1 MTNENQRREFKP
13 TFTRELRYT
22 VRAGKIGTDGYRGC
36 IVLPTRHGEI
46 ILCATIPEGALR
58 EFGRGL
64 RMLASSP
71 EVGALGPSV
80 VRELASEV
88 GCSCVGGTIETIQS
102 GLSTLGPYGAI
113 ASAGLGI
120 VNSLFGGGTYGGPV
134 IRPENLPA
142 EGSTTNLVR
151 IARHVGITNGMAVND
166 AKRRLENGLRQNWAG
181 ADHNDAR
188 KLLGALNALG
198 SMPPTVEQLAN
209 VATRVDAQGRLNLP
223 PPPPAQR
230 PQMPAQ
236 RPQYAPPPPRPQY
249 APPPPPRPQYAPP
262 PPVAAPP
269 SPALAQGL
277 AQMLDGQMSPAD
289 LAPYLGA
296 ASTLA
301 QAADLASS
309 PAGADLFGAEADPMA
324 AWLNGAVQANDA
336 VMGVELFDAP
346 RARAILSRG
355 EASLDPRV
363 TEAVRAAKMFHQY
376 LHEGM

>member
-1 MTNENQRREFKP
+1 MTSNRRDFKP
-13 TFTRELRYT
+13 TFTRELTYT
-22 VRAGKIGTDGYRGC
+22 VRAGRIGDDGYRGC

-46 ILCATIPEGALR
+46 ILCATIPDGALKAFR
-58 EFGRGL
+58 QGL

-88 GCSCVGGTIETIQS
+88 GAPCIGGTLETIQS
-102 GLSTLGPYGAI
+102 GLSALGPYGAI
-113 ASAGLGI
+113 ASAGLGAI
-120 VNSLFGGGTYGGPV
+120 NSLFGGGTYGGPV

-151 IARHVGITNGMAVND
+151 IARHVGISNGMAVDD

-198 SMPPTVEQLAN
+198 SMPPSVEQLAN

-223 PPPPAQR
+223 APPPPPPPPQR
-230 PQMPAQ
+230 PQYAPQ
-236 RPQYAPPPPRPQY
+236 RPQYAPPPP
-249 APPPPPRPQYAPP
+249 
-262 PPVAAPP
+262 VTAPP

-277 AQMLDGQMSPAD
+277 AAMLDGQMNPGA

-309 PAGADLFGAEADPMA
+309 PAGADLFGSEADPMA
-324 AWLNGAVQANDA
+324 AWLNGAIQANDA
-336 VMGVELFDAP
+336 VAGVELFDAP

-355 EASLDPRV
+355 ERSLDPRV

>member
-1 MTNENQRREFKP
+1 MSNETRQRREFKP

-22 VRAGKIGTDGYRGC
+22 VRAGRIGDDGYRGC

-64 RMLASSP
+64 RMLAASP

-102 GLSTLGPYGAI
+102 GLNTLGPYGAL

-134 IRPENLPA
+134 VRPENLPA

-151 IARHVGITNGMAVND
+151 IARHVGITNGMAVDD

-198 SMPPTVEQLAN
+198 SMPPTIEQLAN
-209 VATRVDAQGRLNLP
+209 VATRVDANGRLNLP
-223 PPPPAQR
+223 PPPQAPQR
-230 PQMPAQ
+230 PQYAAPPARPQYAPQ
-236 RPQYAPPPPRPQY
+236 RPQYAPQPI
-249 APPPPPRPQYAPP
+249 
-262 PPVAAPP
+262 AAPP

-277 AQMLDGQMSPAD
+277 AQMLDGQMNPAD

-309 PAGADLFGAEADPMA
+309 PAGADLFGAQADPMA

-355 EASLDPRV
+355 ESSLDPRV

>member
-1 MTNENQRREFKP
+1 MTTHENQRREFKP

-151 IARHVGITNGMAVND
+151 IARHVGITDSTPVANAR
-166 AKRRLENGLRQNWAG
+166 ARLENGLRQNWAG
-181 ADHNDAR
+181 SDHNDAR
-188 KLLGALNALG
+188 RLLGALNALG
-198 SMPPTVEQLAN
+198 SMPPTVAQLAN

-249 APPPPPRPQYAPP
+249 APPPFT
-262 PPVAAPP
+262 APP

-309 PAGADLFGAEADPMA
+309 PAGEDLFGAEADPMA